1 MSFKQQ
7 IVMVWFSVREKGMDT
22 GIIEDVNTQ
31 NSRIYETSMMN
42 TNDVAPSR
50 IQQKE
55 AMEIS
60 KWSNAFNNSNE
71 TEVGVK
77 EKFRWT

>member
-1 MSFKQQ
+1 
-7 IVMVWFSVREKGMDT
+7 MDT

-42 TNDVAPSR
+42 TNDVVPSR

-55 AMEIS
+55 AMG
-60 KWSNAFNNSNE
+60 NQ
-71 TEVGVK
+71 
-77 EKFRWT
+77 

>member
-7 IVMVWFSVREKGMDT
+7 IVMVLFSVREKGMDT
-22 GIIEDVNTQ
+22 DIIEDVNTQ

-60 KWSNAFNNSNE
+60 K
-71 TEVGVK
+71 
-77 EKFRWT
+77 